1 VPTLVAAAYQQL
13 FIDEILI
20 QGRFAWL
27 KPLLLAMGVTA
38 LVRLAAVSL
47 QQTYLTRLEIRLALT
62 ESVKFLQH
70 VLRLPVTFFQYRFA
84 GDIVGRIVSTERV
97 ARLISGEL
105 ATTAIS
111 LSTLIC
117 YLRWS
122 LAVDPGP
129 PQGPPPDRRRL
140 AERPA
145 PPWRYPQ

>member
-1 VPTLVAAAYQQL
+1 MECSL
-13 FIDEILI
+13 LI
-20 QGRFAWL
+20 ASMPVMASR
-27 KPLLLAMGVTA
+27 
-38 LVRLAAVSL
+38 SL
-47 QQTYLTRLEIRLALT
+47 GNPRRIPEQP
-62 ESVKFLQH
+62 SWP
-70 VLRLPVTFFQYRFA
+70 RLPNSAMDRFA

-129 PQGPPPDRRRL
+129 PRGPPPDRRRL

-145 PPWRYPQ
+145 PSWRYLQ